1 MAFKVKTTAPKLYCV
16 RPNSGRV
23 EPGRSVEVSVI
34 LQSMKED
41 PPLGAKCKDK
51 FLIQTTLITPER
63 ESIPIGDLW
72 TATEADDATKIHQQK
87 LRVAY
92 LPPEG
97 EPIPEDALE
106 QPSMITSEGDLS
118 RFDTIRDTSANGH
131 PLPQETSPS
140 PPIPD
145 RAASP
150 AYLVAQEETTT
161 TTQIHPSSPPR
172 PAQALPTEEQA
183 PPPAPVPVPIPAPTP
198 AVSAP
203 APAPIPAPVPVLRP
217 TTPSAGT
224 AHTQA
229 TTSLPESDDL
239 STRYAEALVEIER
252 LNHLLADVQRRAATA
267 AQPVGVRRR
276 TTRVVSEDGD
286 TLAPEGSEDD
296 EGTVVDSL
304 VGPQSEGVPVQV
316 VAGIAFAVF
325 LATYLFF

>member
-1 MAFKVKTTAPKLYCV
+1 M
-16 RPNSGRV
+16 
-23 EPGRSVEVSVI
+23 
-34 LQSMKED
+34 
-41 PPLGAKCKDK
+41 
-51 FLIQTTLITPER
+51 
-63 ESIPIGDLW
+63 
-72 TATEADDATKIHQQK
+72 
-87 LRVAY
+87 
-92 LPPEG
+92 
-97 EPIPEDALE
+97 
-106 QPSMITSEGDLS
+106 
-118 RFDTIRDTSANGH
+118 
-131 PLPQETSPS
+131 
-140 PPIPD
+140 
-145 RAASP
+145 
-150 AYLVAQEETTT
+150 AQEETTT

-172 PAQALPTEEQA
+172 PTQALPTEEQA
-183 PPPAPVPVPIPAPTP
+183 PPHAPAPVPVPIPVPAAPPP

-239 STRYAEALVEIER
+239 STRYAEALAEIER

-304 VGPQSEGVPVQV
+304 VAPQSEGVPVQV